1 LSVPRSLEGT
11 LEARSSALGSVARE
25 VELERSVRH
34 QKFARRLI
42 RLSAELLLL
51 AALIS
56 LCFLR
61 FPQVE
66 GHSMQPNIETG
77 NHVLINT
84 LAYEVHIGGL
94 VIGRHAINRG
104 DVVAFPRRDADE
116 QRLFLK
122 RVVGLPG
129 DAVAIRHGALL
140 LNGARLPESYATM
153 PDSRDMATVKI
164 PSGSVFVLGDNR
176 ADSDDSRSFG
186 PVPISSIMGKAV
198 LIMWPLS
205 HVKRIE

>member
-1 LSVPRSLEGT
+1 MPRSLEGT

-129 DAVAIRHGALL
+129 DAVAIRHGA
-140 LNGARLPESYATM
+140 
-153 PDSRDMATVKI
+153 
-164 PSGSVFVLGDNR
+164 
-176 ADSDDSRSFG
+176 
-186 PVPISSIMGKAV
+186 
-198 LIMWPLS
+198 
-205 HVKRIE
+205 